1 MIMTKV
7 KKKKEKKDSVFS
19 GNQVMMM
26 LEQVMDGVGIL
37 AENHRTLEN
46 KMDQRFDKMDQR
58 FDKMDQ
64 RFDKMDQ
71 RFDRF
76 EQEVKENFSA
86 VFEYL
91 AKIEDEIMDIK
102 KELKKM
108 QKNKA
113 ERKMVLELT
122 ERVSALESEIAILK
136 KQKVFSK

>member
-1 MIMTKV
+1 MIMAKV

-58 FDKMDQ
+58 FD
-64 RFDKMDQ
+64 
-71 RFDRF
+71 RF

-113 ERKMVLELT
+113 ERRIVLELT

>member
-1 MIMTKV
+1 MAKV

-58 FDKMDQ
+58 FDG
-64 RFDKMDQ
+64 
-71 RFDRF
+71 F

-91 AKIEDEIMDIK
+91 VKIEDEIMDIK

-113 ERKMVLELT
+113 ERRMVLELT

>member
-1 MIMTKV
+1 MAKV

-58 FDKMDQ
+58 FDG
-64 RFDKMDQ
+64 
-71 RFDRF
+71 F

-113 ERKMVLELT
+113 ERRMVLELT

>member
-1 MIMTKV
+1 MIMAKV

-64 RFDKMDQ
+64 RFD
-71 RFDRF
+71 RF

-113 ERKMVLELT
+113 ERRIVLELT